1 MPFPSTAIRPKKSMA
16 FFALLSIVM
25 VIASY
30 VFVLLLA
37 ASCVYL
43 PYLLVVESE
52 TPGLQ
57 TLLLLLFG
65 IIIAATILW
74 SMIPRRDKFKAP
86 GLLLDRA
93 TQPRLFAELENIA
106 GSLNEPMP
114 TEVYLIGDVNAWVAD
129 RGGFFGSRRV
139 MGIGLPLLSILTIS
153 QFRAVLA
160 HEFAHYYG
168 GDTKLGPWVTK
179 AQSAIVRIFQNMGSI
194 GKLARTAV
202 LGLMYMAVAT
212 VLKWYFQLFLRAINL
227 ASRQREYRADELACL
242 VAGRQP
248 LIDGLR
254 AIGGASMVWP
264 MYWTSEVVPVLHT
277 GAVPGIGEGFA
288 KFMAAPGIFDRI
300 QKGIAKHIDEAKP
313 NPYDTHPPLKNRIE
327 AARKI
332 PRSVLAHNL
341 VHENSQLA
349 RTLLDQ
355 SDATELRFMEGAMP
369 DKKPGSLQLI
379 TWAEVGTK
387 ITIPQWKKF
396 AAEYSSFLT
405 GVTAESLPNQIPNLQ
420 RIGDGMRNPAGML
433 LDPQQRARRAGHLF
447 AAGLAL
453 ALIDRGWTLVT
464 EPGLHVMRGPKGDLN
479 PFLEIERLAARKLTA
494 GQWQARCRQLDIADV
509 VLGPAPLEPTV
520 ATKVIPT

>member
-1 MPFPSTAIRPKKSMA
+1 MA

-30 VFVLLLA
+30 IFVLLLA
-37 ASCVYL
+37 AACVYL
-43 PYLLVVESE
+43 PYLLLDGSES
-52 TPGLQ
+52 PGVQ

-65 IIIAATILW
+65 AVIAATMLW
-74 SMIPRRDKFKAP
+74 SLIPRRDKFKAP
-86 GLLLDRA
+86 GLLLDPA
-93 TQPRLFAELENIA
+93 AQPRLFAELENIA

-114 TEVYLIGDVNAWVAD
+114 SEVYLIGDVNAWVGD

-139 MGIGLPLLSILTIS
+139 MGLGLPLLSILTVS

-168 GDTKLGPWVTK
+168 GDTKLGPWVYK
-179 AQSAIVRIFQNMGSI
+179 AQASIVRIFQNMGSI

-212 VLKWYFQLFLRAINL
+212 VLKWYFQLFLRAISL

-264 MYWTSEVVPVLHT
+264 MYWRSEVVPVLHV
-277 GAVPGIGEGFA
+277 GAVPAIGEGFA
-288 KFMAAPGIFDRI
+288 RFMAAPGIFDQI
-300 QKGIAKHIDEAKP
+300 QKGIARHIDEAKP
-313 NPYDTHPPLKNRIE
+313 NPYDTHPPLRNRIE
-327 AARKI
+327 AAKKI

-341 VHENSQLA
+341 AHENSQLA

-355 SDATELRFMEGAMP
+355 PDATELRFMEGAMP
-369 DKKPGSLQLI
+369 DKKPGSLQMI
-379 TWAEVGTK
+379 TWTEVGTK

-396 AAEYSSFLT
+396 AAEYSSLLA
-405 GVTAESLPNQIPNLQ
+405 GITAEKLPDQIPNLQ
-420 RIGDGMRNPAGML
+420 KIGDSMRNPPGML
-433 LDPQQRARRAGHLF
+433 LDPQQRARRAGQLF
-447 AAGLAL
+447 AVGLAL
-453 ALIDRGWTLVT
+453 ALVDRGWTLIT
-464 EPGLHVMRGPKGDLN
+464 EPGLHVVRGPKGDLN
-479 PFLEIERLAARKLTA
+479 PFLEIDRLSSRKLSA
-494 GQWQARCRQLDIADV
+494 DEWLARCRQLDIADV
-509 VLGPAPLEPTV
+509 ILSPAVSEQTAASKLD
-520 ATKVIPT
+520 AKVS

>member
-1 MPFPSTAIRPKKSMA
+1 MPFPTVAIRPKRSMA

-25 VIASY
+25 VITSY
-30 VFVLLLA
+30 VLVLLLA
-37 ASCVYL
+37 AACVYL

-52 TPGLQ
+52 SPGLQ
-57 TLLLLLFG
+57 TLLLVIFG
-65 IIIAATILW
+65 VIIAATMLW
-74 SMIPRRDKFKAP
+74 SMIPRRDKFVAP

-114 TEVYLIGDVNAWVAD
+114 SEVYLIGDVNAWVAD

-139 MGIGLPLLSILTIS
+139 MGLGLPLLSILTVS

-168 GDTKLGPWVTK
+168 GDTRLGPWVYK
-179 AQSAIVRIFQNMGSI
+179 AQSAIVRIFQNMGAI

-212 VLKWYFQLFLRAINL
+212 VLKWYFQLFLRVISL

-254 AIGGASMVWP
+254 AISGASMVWP
-264 MYWTSEVVPVLHT
+264 MYWTSEVVPVLHM

-313 NPYDTHPPLKNRIE
+313 NPYDTHPPLKNRID
-327 AARKI
+327 AARRI
-332 PRSVLAHNL
+332 PRSLLAHNL
-341 VHENSQLA
+341 IHENSQLA
-349 RTLLDQ
+349 RTLLDHP
-355 SDATELRFMEGAMP
+355 DATELRFMEGAMP
-369 DKKPGSLQLI
+369 DRKPGSLQLI

-387 ITIPQWKKF
+387 ITIPQWRKF
-396 AAEYSSFLT
+396 AAEYASFLT
-405 GVTAESLPNQIPNLQ
+405 GVIAAKLPDQIPNLQ
-420 RIGDGMRNPAGML
+420 KIGDSMRNPAGMV
-433 LDPQQRARRAGHLF
+433 LDPQQRARRAGQLF
-447 AAGLAL
+447 AVGLAL

-464 EPGLHVMRGPKGDLN
+464 EPGLHVLRGSKGDLN
-479 PFLEIERLAARKLTA
+479 PFLEIERLAARQQSA
-494 GQWQARCRQLDIADV
+494 DQWFVRCRQLDIADV
-509 VLGPAPLEPTV
+509 PLAPVASEPT
-520 ATKVIPT
+520 ATKAIPS

>member
-1 MPFPSTAIRPKKSMA
+1 MA
-16 FFALLSIVM
+16 LFALLSIVM
-25 VIASY
+25 VAASY

-37 ASCVYL
+37 AACVYL

-52 TPGLQ
+52 SPGLQ

-65 IIIAATILW
+65 VIIAATMLW

-106 GSLNEPMP
+106 GSLHEPMP
-114 TEVYLIGDVNAWVAD
+114 SEVYLIGDVNAWVAD
-129 RGGFFGSRRV
+129 RGGFFGTRRV
-139 MGIGLPLLSILTIS
+139 MGLGLPLLSILTIS

-168 GDTKLGPWVTK
+168 GDTKLGPWVYK
-179 AQSAIVRIFQNMGSI
+179 AQAAIVRIFQNMGSI

-212 VLKWYFQLFLRAINL
+212 LLKWYFQLFLRAINL

-254 AIGGASMVWP
+254 AISGASMVWP
-264 MYWTSEVVPVLHT
+264 MYWKSEVVPVLHM

-288 KFMAAPGIFDRI
+288 RFMAAPGIFDQI
-300 QKGIAKHIDEAKP
+300 QKGIARHIDEAKS

-332 PRSVLAHNL
+332 PRSVLAPTL
-341 VHENSQLA
+341 VHENPQSA

-355 SDATELRFMEGAMP
+355 PDATELRFMEGAMP
-369 DKKPGSLQLI
+369 DKKPGSLQRI
-379 TWAEVGTK
+379 TWSEVGTK
-387 ITIPQWKKF
+387 LTVPQWKKF
-396 AAEYSSFLT
+396 AAEYSSLLA
-405 GVTAESLPNQIPNLQ
+405 GVTAQNLPGQIPNLQ
-420 RIGDGMRNPAGML
+420 KIGDGMRNPPGML
-433 LDPQQRARRAGHLF
+433 LDPQQRARRAGQLF
-447 AAGLAL
+447 AVGLAL

-479 PFLEIERLAARKLTA
+479 PFLEIERLAARKLSADEWLT
-494 GQWQARCRQLDIADV
+494 RCRLMDIADISLV
-509 VLGPAPLEPTV
+509 PAAPDPTG
-520 ATKVIPT
+520 APKIIPS